1 MKKHLPEKMGPYRDM
16 LEKSA
21 KEYVKLNVRKE
32 KTGRYESKIAGEPYF
47 PKHET
52 YPTDENGQPMKLLAQ
67 INFSQIPQLDGF
79 PSAGILQFYISVHD
93 DVYGLNFDD
102 QCEQKNFRVIYFENI
117 IENEDELVSDF
128 SFIGTDE
135 CDFPVLSEAAVEPE
149 TSAEWVLPTD
159 FQFEQYAGMETM
171 KFFDQFGE
179 DEEDIYNELAENGFG
194 HKIGGYASFTQN
206 DPREYAYKEHTVLL
220 LQIDSD
226 DDIDSMWGDV
236 GIANFFITPDDL
248 RKKDF
253 SNVLYNWDCS

>member
-1 MKKHLPEKMGPYRDM
+1 MNHLPEKMRPYREL

-21 KEYVKLNVRKE
+21 KEYVKLNVRKG
-32 KTGRYESKIAGEPYF
+32 KTGRYDSKIAGDPYF

-52 YPTDENGQPMKLLAQ
+52 YPTDENGQPMKLLVQ
-67 INFSQIPQLDGF
+67 INFSHIPQLDGYPF
-79 PSAGILQFYISVHD
+79 SGILQFYISVHD

-102 QCEQKNFRVIYFENI
+102 RCEQKDFRVIYFENI

-128 SFIGTDE
+128 SFIGTGE
-135 CDFPVLSEAAVEPE
+135 CDFPILSEAAVEPVK
-149 TSAEWVLPTD
+149 SSEWVLPTD
-159 FQFEQYAGMETM
+159 FQFEQYTGMETM
-171 KFFDQFGE
+171 EFFGQFGE
-179 DEEDIYNELAENGFG
+179 DEEDVYNELAENGFG
-194 HKIGGYASFTQN
+194 HKIGGYASFTQH
-206 DPREYAYKEHTVLL
+206 DPREYAYKEHTIML